1 MNDFDD
7 DSRGQ
12 DGLDIDD
19 LIVVELDPGAVEPA
33 RTPHNRASRID
44 HVDQAYARADALR
57 WASRLT
63 INRHDPLA
71 VIRNAEPMLAF
82 LAAAS
87 GEHDLYLRRTAGN
100 LQSANDDE
108 REPDDDGAGFAL
120 RAAVLYG
127 AMTGAA

>member
-1 MNDFDD
+1 MIDFEGDGRHQDD
-7 DSRGQ
+7 
-12 DGLDIDD
+12 LDLDD
-19 LIVVELDPGAVEPA
+19 LIMVKLDAEPVEPA
-33 RTPHNRASRID
+33 RTQHSHPDR
-44 HVDQAYARADALR
+44 VDQADARADALR
-57 WASRLT
+57 WSSRLT

-82 LAAAS
+82 LAAATD
-87 GEHDLYLRRTAGN
+87 EHDLYLRQRAGN

-108 REPDDDGAGFAL
+108 REPDDDGAAFAL